1 MDNEKLKKMLRA
13 AEKYGADA
21 VCEMAAEQDGEDNSS
36 SNADE
41 GSKIAAFIN
50 KGTHRIIEGK
60 DSAGNSD
67 RSLTVDPFTNLPM

>member
-1 MDNEKLKKMLRA
+1 MDNEKLEKLLHA

-21 VCEMAAEQDGEDNSS
+21 VYEMTAKQDGEADSS

-41 GSKIAAFIN
+41 GSEIAALIN
-50 KGTHRIIEGK
+50 KGTRRIIEGK